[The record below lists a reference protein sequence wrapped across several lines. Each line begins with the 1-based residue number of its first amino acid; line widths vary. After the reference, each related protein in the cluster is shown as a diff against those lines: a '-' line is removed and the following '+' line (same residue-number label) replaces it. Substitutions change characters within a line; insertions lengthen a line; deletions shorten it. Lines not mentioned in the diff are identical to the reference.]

1 MTSEDDGHPMSR
13 IDYKNILTFR
23 FTLEALN
30 RDLKLLFFS
39 NLIGAFG
46 DGLYFY
52 ILPLHMEELGADSVE
67 VGILFS
73 ALGLAAAFT
82 PLLGGFLADKYDRK
96 KVMILGWLIWLPTPI
111 ILSLAENWS
120 QLLPGMIL
128 YGCWIG
134 QPASSAY
141 IATVTEKDKMTL
153 AFTTISASWSLGYI
167 FSPAVGGYLSTLIG
181 MKHVFWLSFVFY
193 ALCTLGLFFI
203 SGQHATRKSSQPPA
217 TIPFRKKKI
226 IIWAIFFATIMFAIT
241 LARPFVTLF
250 LKDELHFDMFHI
262 GVLGSVTF
270 LGSAMLAVTLG
281 RLGDK
286 WRKAGA
292 VSVSIIL
299 VCASFIGLL
308 TFRNFFAL
316 IFPFFLMGATYMFWS
331 LMGAVVGS
339 IAPEASRG
347 RWMAVSQTT
356 CMLATILAPYIGG
369 VLYHASPHNPFIV
382 AVAATPLLSILALSK
397 LLKEE

>member
-1 MTSEDDGHPMSR
+1 MSR
-13 IDYKNILTFR
+13 IDYKNILTLR
-23 FTLEALN
+23 FVFEALN

-46 DGLYFY
+46 EGLYFY
-52 ILPLHMEELGADSVE
+52 ILPLHMEDLGADSVE

-73 ALGLAAAFT
+73 ALGLATAFT
-82 PLLGGFLADKYDRK
+82 LLLGGFLADRYDRK
-96 KVMILGWLIWLPTPI
+96 KIMVLGWLIWLPTPI

-120 QLLPGMIL
+120 QLLPGVIL

-141 IATVTEKDKMTL
+141 IATATEKDKMTL
-153 AFTTISASWSLGYI
+153 TFTTISASWSLGYI
-167 FSPAVGGYLSTLIG
+167 FSPALGGYLSTLTS

-193 ALCTLGLFFI
+193 ALCTFGLFFI
-203 SGQHATRKSSQPPA
+203 SGQHATKKPSQ
-217 TIPFRKKKI
+217 TRTSIQFRKEKI
-226 IIWAIFFATIMFAIT
+226 VIWAVFFAAIMFVVT

-250 LKDELHFDMFHI
+250 LEDEPHFDRFHI

-270 LGSAMLAVTLG
+270 LGSAILAVTLG

-292 VSVSIIL
+292 VSVSMML

-308 TFRNFFAL
+308 FFDNFFVL

-339 IAPEASRG
+339 LAPEASRG
-347 RWMAVSQTT
+347 RWMSVSQAT
-356 CMLATILAPYIGG
+356 CMLATILAPYLGG
-369 VLYHASPHNPFIV
+369 MLYDASPHNPFIV
-382 AVAATPLLSILALSK
+382 AIAATPLLSILALSR
-397 LLKEE
+397 LLKED

>member
-1 MTSEDDGHPMSR
+1 MSR
-13 IDYKNILTFR
+13 IDYKNILTLR

-30 RDLKLLFFS
+30 RDLKLIFFS

-52 ILPLHMEELGADSVE
+52 ILPLHMEELGAGSVE

-141 IATVTEKDKMTL
+141 IATAAEKDKMTL

-167 FSPAVGGYLSTLIG
+167 FSPALGGYLSTLVG
-181 MKHVFWLSFVFY
+181 MKRVFWLSFVFY
-193 ALCTLGLFFI
+193 ALCTFGLFFI
-203 SGQHATRKSSQPPA
+203 SGQHATRRPSQTPA
-217 TIPFRKKKI
+217 PTPFRKKKI
-226 IIWAIFFATIMFAIT
+226 VIWAVFFAAIMFVIT

-250 LKDELHFDMFHI
+250 LKDELHFNRLHI

-270 LGSAMLAVTLG
+270 LGSAILAVTLG

-292 VSVSIIL
+292 VSVSIML

-308 TFRNFFAL
+308 FFRNFFAL
-316 IFPFFLMGATYMFWS
+316 VFPFFLMGATYMFWS

-339 IAPEASRG
+339 MAPEASRG
-347 RWMAVSQTT
+347 RWMSVSQTT
-356 CMLATILAPYIGG
+356 CMLAAILAPYLGG
-369 VLYHASPHNPFIV
+369 ILYDASPHTPFIV

-397 LLKEE
+397 LLKED

>member
-1 MTSEDDGHPMSR
+1 MSR

-23 FTLEALN
+23 FVFEALN

-39 NLIGAFG
+39 NLTGAFG
-46 DGLYFY
+46 EGLYFY
-52 ILPLHMEELGADSVE
+52 ILPLHMEDLGASSVE

-73 ALGLAAAFT
+73 ALGLATAFT
-82 PLLGGFLADKYDRK
+82 LLLGGFLADRYDRK
-96 KVMILGWLIWLPTPI
+96 KVIILGWLIWLPTPI

-120 QLLPGMIL
+120 QLLSGVIP
-128 YGCWIG
+128 YGFWIG

-141 IATVTEKDKMTL
+141 IATAAEKDKMTL

-167 FSPAVGGYLSTLIG
+167 FSPALGGYLSTLIG
-181 MKHVFWLSFVFY
+181 MKCVFWLSFVFY
-193 ALCTLGLFFI
+193 ALCTFGLFFI
-203 SGQHATRKSSQPPA
+203 SGQHATKKSSQ
-217 TIPFRKKKI
+217 TSTGISFRKKKI
-226 IIWAIFFATIMFAIT
+226 VIWAIFFAAIMFVVT

-250 LKDELHFDMFHI
+250 LEDELHFDRFHI

-270 LGSAMLAVTLG
+270 LGSAILAVTLG

-292 VSVSIIL
+292 VSVSIML
-299 VCASFIGLL
+299 VCASLTGLL
-308 TFRNFFAL
+308 FFSNFFAL

-339 IAPEASRG
+339 MAPEASRG
-347 RWMAVSQTT
+347 RWMSVSQTT
-356 CMLATILAPYIGG
+356 CMLATILAPYLGG
-369 VLYHASPHNPFIV
+369 MLYHASPHNPFIV